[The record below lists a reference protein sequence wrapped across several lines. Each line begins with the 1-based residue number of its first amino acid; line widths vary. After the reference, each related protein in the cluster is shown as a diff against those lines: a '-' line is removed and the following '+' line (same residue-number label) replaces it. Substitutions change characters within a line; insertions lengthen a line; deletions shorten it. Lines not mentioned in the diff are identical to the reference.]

1 MSQEDEAYALAH
13 FGVKGMHWGQRKER
27 PNHPLTST
35 QKKILAVGVAG
46 TAGTALIGS
55 APLVVGAVAIGT
67 GAAYVNSRRTQ
78 AATSLSSQASGKTFV
93 EKSAKSK
100 VK

>member
-1 MSQEDEAYALAH
+1 MNQEDEAYALKH

-27 PNHPLTST
+27 APLTPT
-35 QKKILAVGVAG
+35 QKKILAVGAAG

-55 APLVVGAVAIGT
+55 APLLVGAVAVGS
-67 GAAYVNSRRTQ
+67 GAAYVHSRRTQ
-78 AATSLSSQASGKTFV
+78 AAASLSSQASGKAFV
-93 EKSAKSK
+93 EKASKSK